1 MASWFLNNK
10 KSWFICIFT
19 FVIAAVSYW
28 FLPDRIPMHFN
39 SQGIADS
46 YSGKGEIFLMPV
58 IQAVLI
64 FFSGRKKV
72 KDWFLS
78 MPPFADEVKYYL
90 LVFAVTAMLL
100 AGEAT
105 ILLYCLG

>member
-19 FVIAAVSYW
+19 FVIAAVSFW

-39 SQGIADS
+39 SQGIPDS
-46 YSGKGEIFLMPV
+46 YSGKVEIFLMPV

-64 FFSGRKKV
+64 FLVEEKK
-72 KDWFLS
+72 
-78 MPPFADEVKYYL
+78 
-90 LVFAVTAMLL
+90 
-100 AGEAT
+100 
-105 ILLYCLG
+105 